1 MNIRKHLFRRN
12 ILSGAAFVA
21 LLLFTVTTWGE
32 ENITNAVHMVMKV
45 AFMGKAVSNELVRIS
60 QDDGIS
66 GDIRQ
71 LAADTLQ
78 NHDSSGTNTYEE
90 IESFVTNWTMTNSPA
105 MTSNTIAVMKESLE
119 LGISALG
126 QLGCYASD
134 TNTPPYLRNIAGRM
148 VTNLTQHPQ

>member
-66 GDIRQ
+66 GDI
-71 LAADTLQ
+71 
-78 NHDSSGTNTYEE
+78 
-90 IESFVTNWTMTNSPA
+90 PA
-105 MTSNTIAVMKESLE
+105 T
-119 LGISALG
+119 
-126 QLGCYASD
+126 CRRHASE
-134 TNTPPYLRNIAGRM
+134 PR
-148 VTNLTQHPQ
+148 